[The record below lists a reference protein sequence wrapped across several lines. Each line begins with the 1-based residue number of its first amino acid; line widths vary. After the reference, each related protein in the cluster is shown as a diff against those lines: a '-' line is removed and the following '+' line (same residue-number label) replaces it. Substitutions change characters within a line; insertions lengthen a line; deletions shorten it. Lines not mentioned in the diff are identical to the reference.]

1 MTGGEGKEKIM
12 ATIIYFGTDGMPGHY
27 PLGIDG
33 NLSAE
38 EYKKWNEFD
47 IGDWIDHIRE
57 NPGYRRVLHYGKVY
71 TNYAVPFSVDDERN
85 YSHTEL
91 FWEGEH
97 TEEEI
102 IELIKSNAFLK
113 KQFKM

>member
-1 MTGGEGKEKIM
+1 M
-12 ATIIYFGTDGMPGHY
+12 ATIIYFGTDGIPGHY

-47 IGDWIDHIRE
+47 IGYWIDHIRE
-57 NPGYRRVLHYGKVY
+57 NPGYRRVLHHGKVY

-102 IELIKSNAFLK
+102 IDLIKSNAFLK

>member
-1 MTGGEGKEKIM
+1 M

-57 NPGYRRVLHYGKVY
+57 TQAIVEFFTMARFIQTMPSLSLWMTKETTVIL
-71 TNYAVPFSVDDERN
+71 N
-85 YSHTEL
+85 YSGKESIQRMKLLT
-91 FWEGEH
+91 
-97 TEEEI
+97 
-102 IELIKSNAFLK
+102 
-113 KQFKM
+113 